1 MHWEEDNMKE
11 QDVITLDDGK
21 EYLLLDEL
29 QYENKKYFFAVEI
42 DEKGVTQEDKGG
54 IFLKATKENG
64 EEYVET
70 IDSPTLL
77 EKLYTIDKVSYIR
90 FASVYRNFEN
100 LEEFIE
106 EVKKIEKRGNQK

>member
-1 MHWEEDNMKE
+1 MKE

-77 EKLYTIDKVSYIR
+77 EKLYTIESVSMAMQFNPEYQESI
-90 FASVYRNFEN
+90 AKI
-100 LEEFIE
+100 IE
-106 EVKKIEKRGNQK
+106 DEQKGGI